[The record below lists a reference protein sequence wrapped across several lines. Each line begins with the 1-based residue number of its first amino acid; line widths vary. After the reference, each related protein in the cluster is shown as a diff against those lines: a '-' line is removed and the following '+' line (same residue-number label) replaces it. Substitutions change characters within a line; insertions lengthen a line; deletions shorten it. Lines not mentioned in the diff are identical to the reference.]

1 MEIIASDI
9 RVFNGSQWLSVD
21 NGKHRIHNGLNWT
34 VLKPSN
40 FKLSLGGND
49 FAALPYANPNIPV
62 FYLTGHAYSLNL
74 TVVANVNYSIFVSY
88 TEGVTG
94 WISVQS
100 NGYAGSTSIPINV
113 SRAGDFFRVATIFF
127 RHATKNIGQVSIMQ
141 EEGSLLPI

>member
-21 NGKHRIHNGLNWT
+21 NGKHRIHDGLNWT

-62 FYLTGHAYSLNL
+62 FYLTSQAHSLNL

-88 TEGVTG
+88 TSGGTG

-113 SRAGDFFRVATIFF
+113 SGAGDFSRMPTIFF
-127 RHATKNIGQVSIMQ
+127 KYATKDIGAVAILQ
-141 EEGSLLPI
+141 EVGGLIPK